1 MKYAKLTL
9 KGRFRETGSQVSSLA
24 SAAGKDFRFDQFLI
38 KVQILLHKRRV
49 RRILIVCDPEFQ
61 PLLWG
66 GAEAVRAQLQRLAEA
81 GKELWFYAREYRPL
95 QLYLASA
102 CGHKVLHP
110 LGSLSYLGVSRSFLF
125 FKKAMSRA
133 DIDAEIIRRGEF
145 KSAGDRFRTDQLD
158 EPGRRQYQAYFDSV
172 SDELRDKIAD
182 GYSDKAADSED
193 GSEGAVHS
201 IYPKLEALQAG
212 TILPAGSA
220 ESEGWVDQVKT
231 LDRLEAEWK
240 ADKYKKLSL
249 KKPGRAFVVSLDT
262 SAVGEDGA
270 PDSAGTQVDAA
281 AGTAEGAA
289 KQDGGERVHGSAHN
303 IQTSPRPTKPH
314 LPRPLL
320 SKPRTISL
328 KPRKKIAVLVFEGAI
343 IDGKS
348 KQHPLLGQA
357 VGPESFI
364 PHIRKLEE
372 DKSVK
377 GVVLRV
383 NSGGGSATASEDI
396 LDALARL
403 REKKPLVVSM
413 SEVAGSGGYWIA
425 TEAERIFA
433 HHATLTGS
441 IGVILMFFYLEKFL
455 KKHGITA
462 SSLKTG
468 PYADLGSVLR
478 SMDKKERELM
488 DAEVERIYRQF
499 LERVS
504 RCRGRS
510 EDEIDAVARGRVWSG
525 FEARQQHLIDEI
537 GGIESAVAYLL
548 GKLELPRAKVQF
560 YPRIKRSFLEKQI
573 EKAGPSASSGASAAR
588 LPLAGLLAGGL
599 SALGGSNLVGPDAMY
614 TGSLPNPAQ
623 LLQFVREYSARPLAA
638 MPEWWMSTRL

>member
-24 SAAGKDFRFDQFLI
+24 SAATREFRYDHFFI
-38 KVQILLHKRRV
+38 RVQRLLHMRRV
-49 RRILIVCDPEFQ
+49 QRILIVCDPEFQ
-61 PLLWG
+61 PMLWG

-81 GKELWFYAREYRPL
+81 GKELWFYAREYQPL
-95 QLYLASA
+95 QLYLASP

-110 LGSLSYLGVSRSFLF
+110 LGSLSYLGLSRSFLF
-125 FKKAMSRA
+125 FKKAMNRA
-133 DIDAEIIRRGEF
+133 DIDALVIRRGEF

-172 SDELRDKIAD
+172 SNELKDKI
-182 GYSDKAADSED
+182 GGSYTDKPAGSED
-193 GSEGAVHS
+193 GSKAAIHS
-201 IYPKLEALQAG
+201 VPAKLEALQAG
-212 TILPAGSA
+212 NILPAASA

-240 ADKYKKLSL
+240 EQKYKKMSL

-262 SAVGEDGA
+262 SAV
-270 PDSAGTQVDAA
+270 AGDAA
-281 AGTAEGAA
+281 AGSAEGAG
-289 KQDGGERVHGSAHN
+289 KQAGAERL
-303 IQTSPRPTKPH
+303 H
-314 LPRPLL
+314 LPAALL

-343 IDGKS
+343 IDGRS

-357 VGPESFI
+357 IGPESFI
-364 PHIRKLEE
+364 PHIRKLQE

-425 TEAERIFA
+425 TQAERIFA

-478 SMDKKERELM
+478 SMDKRERELM
-488 DAEVERIYRQF
+488 DAEVERIYRLF
-499 LERVS
+499 LERVG
-504 RCRGRS
+504 RCRARS
-510 EDEIDAVARGRVWSG
+510 VEEIDAYAQGRVWSG
-525 FEARQQHLIDEI
+525 LQAQQHHLVDEI

-548 GKLELPRAKVQF
+548 GKLELSRAKVQF
-560 YPRIKRSFLEKQI
+560 YPRIKRSFLEKQL
-573 EKAGPSASSGASAAR
+573 EKAGPSAVH
-588 LPLAGLLAGGL
+588 LPMAGLVAGNLA
-599 SALGGSNLVGPDAMY
+599 D
-614 TGSLPNPAQ
+614 GSLPSPAQ
-623 LLQFVREYSARPLAA
+623 LLQFVRQYSARPLAV
-638 MPEWWMSTRL
+638 MPEWWLSTRL

>member
-24 SAAGKDFRFDQFLI
+24 SAAGKDFRFDHFLI
-38 KVQILLHKRRV
+38 RVEKLLHKRRV
-49 RRILIVCDPEFQ
+49 QRILIVCDPEFQ
-61 PLLWG
+61 PMLWG
-66 GAEAVRAQLQRLAEA
+66 GTEAVRTQLQRLTAA
-81 GKELWFYAREYRPL
+81 GKELWFYANEYRPL

-102 CGHKVLHP
+102 CSRKVLHP
-110 LGSLSYLGVSRSFLF
+110 LGSLSYLGLSRSFLF

-133 DIDAEIIRRGEF
+133 DIDALVIRRGQY

-158 EPGRRQYQAYFDSV
+158 EANRRQYQAYFENV
-172 SDELRDKIAD
+172 SDELKNKIAGAYAGGAD
-182 GYSDKAADSED
+182 ANSLYSK
-193 GSEGAVHS
+193 
-201 IYPKLEALQAG
+201 IEALQAG
-212 TILPAGSA
+212 TILPATSA
-220 ESEGWVDQVKT
+220 ESEGWVDEVKT

-240 ADKYKKLSL
+240 EQKYKQLSL
-249 KKPGRAFVVSLDT
+249 KKPGRYFVAGLDA
-262 SAVGEDGA
+262 SASEPGDQDTRDTQTA
-270 PDSAGTQVDAA
+270 P
-281 AGTAEGAA
+281 AEGSRTERP
-289 KQDGGERVHGSAHN
+289 GGLAHN
-303 IQTSPRPTKPH
+303 LRTSPYI
-314 LPRPLL
+314 
-320 SKPRTISL
+320 SKSRRISL
-328 KPRKKIAVLVFEGAI
+328 KPRKKIAVLVFEGAV

-348 KQHPLLGQA
+348 KQHPLFGQA
-357 VGPESFI
+357 IGPDSFI
-364 PHIRKLEE
+364 PHIRKLQE

-425 TEAERIFA
+425 TEAERVFA
-433 HHATLTGS
+433 HHSTLTGS
-441 IGVILMFFYLEKFL
+441 IGVITLFFYLEKFL

-488 DAEVERIYRQF
+488 DAEVERIYRLF
-499 LERVS
+499 LERVG
-504 RCRGRS
+504 RNRGRS
-510 EDEIDAVARGRVWSG
+510 EAEIDAVAQGRVWSG
-525 FEARQQHLIDEI
+525 FEARQQHLIDEV

-548 GKLELPRAKVQF
+548 GKLELSRAKVQF
-560 YPRIKRSFLEKQI
+560 YPRIKRSFLEKQL
-573 EKAGPSASSGASAAR
+573 EKAGPSAVVPAAVQ
-588 LPLAGLLAGGL
+588 LPAGIAAG
-599 SALGGSNLVGPDAMY
+599 
-614 TGSLPNPAQ
+614 Q

>member
-24 SAAGKDFRFDQFLI
+24 SAAGKDFRFDQFLMR
-38 KVQILLHKRRV
+38 VQKLLHMQRV
-49 RRILIVCDPEFQ
+49 QRILIVCDPEFQ
-61 PLLWG
+61 PVLWG
-66 GAEAVRAQLQRLAEA
+66 GAEAVRTQLQRLSEA

-95 QLYLASA
+95 ELYLASA
-102 CGHKVLHP
+102 CSRKVLHP
-110 LGSLSYLGVSRSFLF
+110 LGSLSYLGLSRSFLF

-133 DIDAEIIRRGEF
+133 DIDAEIIRRGEY

-172 SDELRDKIAD
+172 SNELKEKI
-182 GYSDKAADSED
+182 
-193 GSEGAVHS
+193 GAVHAGGYVDRYS
-201 IYPKLEALQAG
+201 EIEALQAG
-212 TILPAGSA
+212 TILPAASA
-220 ESEGWVDQVKT
+220 ELEGWVDAVKT

-240 ADKYKKLSL
+240 EEKYKKLSL

-262 SAVGEDGA
+262 SAAAGDAAADSGETGT
-270 PDSAGTQVDAA
+270 AGTQVDAGA
-281 AGTAEGAA
+281 DTAGGAG
-289 KQDGGERVHGSAHN
+289 KQTGAVR
-303 IQTSPRPTKPH
+303 PH

-320 SKPRTISL
+320 SKPRSISL
-328 KPRKKIAVLVFEGAI
+328 KRRKKIAVLVFEGAI

-357 VGPESFI
+357 IGPESFI

-372 DKSVK
+372 DKAVK

-425 TEAERIFA
+425 TQAERIFA

-478 SMDKKERELM
+478 SMDKRERELM
-488 DAEVERIYRQF
+488 DAEVERIYLQF

-510 EDEIDAVARGRVWSG
+510 EDEIDAVAQGRVWSG

-537 GGIESAVAYLL
+537 GGIESAVAFLL
-548 GKLELPRAKVQF
+548 GKLEISKAKVQF
-560 YPRIKRSFLEKQI
+560 YPRVKRSFLAKQL
-573 EKAGPSASSGASAAR
+573 EKAGQSEAHLPTAG
-588 LPLAGLLAGGL
+588 PLAGSLF
-599 SALGGSNLVGPDAMY
+599 ALGGSNLVGPGPEAGLAD
-614 TGSLPNPAQ
+614 GLLPTPAQ

-638 MPEWWMSTRL
+638 MPEWWLSTRL